1 MRVAL
6 EDRPVAENLPPDGM
20 VEVGVAANGSL
31 LPASGG
37 GITEWVKTEDLERMQ
52 AYAEYDSYGPD
63 ARQSEETFDIF

>member
-1 MRVAL
+1 M
-6 EDRPVAENLPPDGM
+6 
-20 VEVGVAANGSL
+20 AANGSL